1 MTDHIKFKSKQEES
15 EFPLLKNRAQI
26 IAQDM
31 AQYCHIH
38 GFDFI
43 ITDILS
49 EALEDIRLNRVSKSH
64 TEKRAFDFR
73 MFNWPKW
80 FREKFEKHFEE
91 KYKEWAALSEKT
103 LKPNLIEYH
112 DNKNGMHG
120 HCQIKSYKE

>member
-1 MTDHIKFKSKQEES
+1 MDHIKFKSKQEES
-15 EFPLLKNRAQI
+15 EFPLLKKRGKI

-38 GFDFI
+38 GFEFI

-49 EALEDIRLNRVSKSH
+49 EESEDAALKRVSKSH
-64 TEKRAFDFR
+64 SEKRAFDFR
-73 MFNWPKW
+73 MLNWPKW

-91 KYKEWAALSEKT
+91 KYKDWAALSGKT

-112 DNKNGMHG
+112 DNNNGVHG
-120 HCQIKSYKE
+120 HCQIKPYKE